1 MLRIFQT
8 LFALLVLGI
17 LAPRASYAQH
27 KSQEPK
33 IVLDLEKP
41 TPVPRWTKLSKF
53 GKSCSSF
60 RPAHGKNG
68 VLAKP
73 VSIAELFRAQITVI
87 RIRRYGP
94 GWKKPEDVRRH
105 ISELLKMQTME
116 VYDYEPW
123 AEMTYENIVATVE
136 FSDHTEGVLEDSSG
150 HVCFSDHSR
159 SVLWLRFFPIK

>member
-1 MLRIFQT
+1 MLRVLQT
-8 LFALLVLGI
+8 LSALLLLGI
-17 LAPRASYAQH
+17 LAPLASYARQ
-27 KSQEPK
+27 KSQEPR

-41 TPVPRWTKLSKF
+41 TLVPRWTTLSKF
-53 GKSCSSF
+53 GESCSSF

-68 VLAKP
+68 VLDKP
-73 VSIAELFRAQITVI
+73 VSIAELFGAQITVI

-94 GWKKPEDVRRH
+94 GWKKPEDVRRYV
-105 ISELLKMQTME
+105 SELLKVQTME

-123 AEMTYENIVATVE
+123 AEMTYENIGATVE
-136 FSDHTEGVLEDSSG
+136 FSDHTEGLLEDSSG